1 MTLRVRMV
9 MTRVR
14 IMVLSSKPLCEFACR
29 VMTLHLPGV
38 TRYKPSLKR
47 RKKSQRKSRIV
58 TRRKVR
64 LTKLVTA
71 MAVISLTHLL
81 MTPSQGG

>member
-1 MTLRVRMV
+1 
-9 MTRVR
+9 
-14 IMVLSSKPLCEFACR
+14 
-29 VMTLHLPGV
+29 
-38 TRYKPSLKR
+38 
-47 RKKSQRKSRIV
+47 V